1 MRDKGHYAHDNVT
14 AKQESLKT
22 SDRTEALRLLNA
34 KNEAE
39 YQPAFNGQLAR
50 THLATGDSALGK
62 RTWQLVMDTML
73 QTKEGGV
80 PVAERATNARHQAEE
95 FQHLRSLPLLQTR
108 PEHLLGAIERG
119 TVSTNIFLRRLHSFA
134 LKMGWLPWPILGL
147 LATLLFW
154 AKNARF
160 HWQHNPSVPRYYSRV
175 RIWCPFCRPLSKRRS
190 VGEHPI
196 GSMEGVLFAVKP
208 TDPPLVR

>member
-50 THLATGDSALGK
+50 TYLATGDSAIGK

-80 PVAERATNARHQAEE
+80 PVAERATNARSS
-95 FQHLRSLPLLQTR
+95 RR
-108 PEHLLGAIERG
+108 
-119 TVSTNIFLRRLHSFA
+119 VST
-134 LKMGWLPWPILGL
+134 
-147 LATLLFW
+147 
-154 AKNARF
+154 
-160 HWQHNPSVPRYYSRV
+160 PS
-175 RIWCPFCRPLSKRRS
+175 IAA
-190 VGEHPI
+190 
-196 GSMEGVLFAVKP
+196 AVA
-208 TDPPLVR
+208 DSA